1 MGARPIEHG
10 RKVGTKAK
18 QILPMLSTVTANIPH
33 KALFPL
39 HLQLIKKKI
48 KKKSGLREFH
58 SHWKKKVKLFH
69 KRARSPHYNP
79 RGIPFS
85 KRKIQEHGCPSLLAN
100 KGLLQSK
107 VKTQRIGVEKKK
119 SQLQTTNGQTA
130 DPRRPKLVQPFFLS
144 QRSCSC
150 FAKAWGRGA
159 VLSSSWPKRA
169 SERELKILQALVCM
183 RSTRTNVL
191 NQVCSVFVERVI
203 GVKYSSGSNN
213 NRSWLHWHKDLIWES
228 ASVLIDNVSD
238 HL

>member
-1 MGARPIEHG
+1 MHSLGFPKYISMGARPIEHG

-39 HLQLIKKKI
+39 HLQLIYK

-107 VKTQRIGVEKKK
+107 VKTQRIGTEKKK

-169 SERELKILQALVCM
+169 SERAWNPAGSCVHEIHQNKRFKSSLQCICRATD
-183 RSTRTNVL
+183 RR
-191 NQVCSVFVERVI
+191 
-203 GVKYSSGSNN
+203 
-213 NRSWLHWHKDLIWES
+213 
-228 ASVLIDNVSD
+228 
-238 HL
+238 